1 MEELYR
7 VLAELQ
13 ANSAAL
19 NAQAWGYHW
28 NTEGRMFK
36 QDHAFLLEMYEDFG
50 DAIDPFAENIRKIGY
65 KAPFGL
71 KQLLANSTID
81 VNDSHDLT
89 STQMFTELLKTN
101 AQVIAQLK
109 AGIKVAETANED
121 AISNFMQD
129 RLGQHQFWNWQ
140 LTATLKSTIM

>member
-50 DAIDPFAENIRKIGY
+50 DAIEIGRASCRERVCQY
-65 KAPFGL
+65 
-71 KQLLANSTID
+71 
-81 VNDSHDLT
+81 V
-89 STQMFTELLKTN
+89 
-101 AQVIAQLK
+101 
-109 AGIKVAETANED
+109 
-121 AISNFMQD
+121 
-129 RLGQHQFWNWQ
+129 
-140 LTATLKSTIM
+140 

>member
-1 MEELYR
+1 MEELFR
-7 VLAELQ
+7 ILVELQ

-28 NTEGRMFK
+28 NIEGRMFK

-50 DAIDPFAENIRKIGY
+50 DAIDPFAENIRKLGF

-71 KQLLANSTID
+71 KQLGANSTIE
-81 VNDSHDLT
+81 VNDSHDL
-89 STQMFTELLKTN
+89 SASQMFVELKKTN
-101 AQVIAQLK
+101 AQVIEQLK
-109 AGIKVAETANED
+109 NGIKVASASNEE